1 MNACPMSDNT
11 NRKTI
16 LILGLALSLVISLLT
31 LLFQQGLR
39 EKMGSSFYV
48 LGLSIIGCILL
59 VLAGYVWDRTMIER
73 LRTLRETAGPL
84 ISSGDEETDHDEII
98 GLARNIENM
107 ARSLQKVEASY
118 RGIVEDQVDLI
129 CRYRP
134 DGRITFVNGAYAR
147 AFGRKRSELVGELIP
162 FMDTGQISEKD
173 ISQKEQNLTTANGQI
188 ACMLWAQ
195 RPIRDDRGNLLEFQ
209 AVGHDITDRKNSEAA
224 LLAAKEAAEAADR
237 AKGEFLAV
245 VSHEI
250 RTPINGI
257 MGFADLLSSSELS
270 SEQRE
275 QVSMIRTSG
284 VSLVK
289 LINDIL
295 DLSKIEAGRVDIEHS
310 PYALHKCIDEVTA
323 LFKQEARNNGLD
335 LAIKIATEVPV
346 IVNGD
351 EIRLRQILTNLIG
364 NALKFTEEGGVK
376 IEVSCSKSPPAN
388 GGLCDIRIFYSITDT
403 GIGIP
408 PDKISQLFRPFSQ
421 VDTSIQRRRNGTGL
435 GLAISKRLCELMGG
449 TISVESTVGDGSVFR
464 FTLQTD
470 YEIGDTTPPMA

>member
-1 MNACPMSDNT
+1 MLENSF
-11 NRKTI
+11 RKTV
-16 LILGLALSLVISLLT
+16 LILGLALALVISLLT
-31 LLFQQGLR
+31 LLFQEGLR

-48 LGLSIIGCILL
+48 VGLAIIGCILL

-73 LRTLRETAGPL
+73 LRHLRDSAGPAVKA
-84 ISSGDEETDHDEII
+84 DDDDTDHDEII

-129 CRYRP
+129 CRYRR
-134 DGRITFVNGAYAR
+134 DGRLTFVNGSYAR
-147 AFGRKRSELVGELIP
+147 AFDRKRAELVGKLIP
-162 FMDTGQISEKD
+162 FMDAEEISEKD
-173 ISQKEQNLTTANGQI
+173 ILQKEHNLTYSDGHM
-188 ACMLWAQ
+188 ACMLWTQ
-195 RPIRDDRGNLLEFQ
+195 RPIYDDRGNLLEFQ
-209 AVGHDITDRKNSEAA
+209 AVGHDITERKNAEAA

-257 MGFADLLSSSELS
+257 MGFADMLAQSELTK
-270 SEQRE
+270 EQRE

-284 VSLVK
+284 VSLSK

-295 DLSKIEAGRVDIEHS
+295 DLSKIEGGRVEIEHS
-310 PYALHKCIDEVTA
+310 PYALHKCVEEVA
-323 LFKQEARNNGLD
+323 SFLEQEAQKSGLK
-335 LAIKIATEVPV
+335 LEINIAPDVPV

-351 EIRLRQILTNLIG
+351 ETRLRQILTNLIG
-364 NALKFTEEGGVK
+364 NALKFTDEGSVK
-376 IEVSCSKSPPAN
+376 VDLSCTKSAPSDDGMCELRLLFN
-388 GGLCDIRIFYSITDT
+388 ITDT

-408 PDKISQLFRPFSQ
+408 SEKISQLFRPFSQ
-421 VDTSIQRRRNGTGL
+421 VDTSLKRRRNGTGL
-435 GLAISKRLCELMGG
+435 GLAISKRLCEMMGG
-449 TISVESTVGDGSVFR
+449 TISVESTEGTGSAFR

-470 YEIGDTTPPMA
+470 YEKGDTSPPIARS

>member
-1 MNACPMSDNT
+1 MDNI

-31 LLFQQGLR
+31 LLFQQDLR

-48 LGLSIIGCILL
+48 VGLAIIGCILL

-73 LRTLRETAGPL
+73 LRGLRESAGPL
-84 ISSGDEETDHDEII
+84 LQGGDEDPDHDEII

-134 DGRITFVNGAYAR
+134 DGRITFVNGSYAR

-162 FMDTGQISEKD
+162 FMDAGQISEND
-173 ISQKEQNLTTANGQI
+173 TRQKEQNLTTAEGEI

-195 RPIRDDRGNLLEFQ
+195 RPISDDCGNLLEFQ
-209 AVGHDITDRKNSEAA
+209 AVGHDITERKNAEAA
-224 LLAAKEAAEAADR
+224 LLAAKEAAEDADR

-257 MGFADLLSSSELS
+257 MGFADMLSGSELS
-270 SEQRE
+270 SEQNE

-284 VSLVK
+284 VALGK

-295 DLSKIEAGRVDIEHS
+295 DLSKIEAGKVEIEHS
-310 PYALHKCIDEVTA
+310 PYALHKCIQEVTA
-323 LFKQEARNNGLD
+323 LLERDARENGLK
-335 LAIKIATEVPV
+335 LKTKIANDVPV

-351 EIRLRQILTNLIG
+351 ETRLRQILTNLIG
-364 NALKFTEEGGVK
+364 NALKFTEVGGVT
-376 IEVSCSKSPPAN
+376 IEISCSKSPPAN
-388 GGLCDIRIFYSITDT
+388 DGLCNIRLFFSITDT

-408 PDKISQLFRPFSQ
+408 ADKISQLFRPFIQ
-421 VDTSIQRRRNGTGL
+421 VDTSMQRRRNGTGL
-435 GLAISKRLCELMGG
+435 GLAICKRLCELMGG
-449 TISVESTVGDGSVFR
+449 TISVESSEGSGSVFR
-464 FTLQTD
+464 FTLQTN
-470 YEIGDTTPPMA
+470 YEKGDTSPPMA